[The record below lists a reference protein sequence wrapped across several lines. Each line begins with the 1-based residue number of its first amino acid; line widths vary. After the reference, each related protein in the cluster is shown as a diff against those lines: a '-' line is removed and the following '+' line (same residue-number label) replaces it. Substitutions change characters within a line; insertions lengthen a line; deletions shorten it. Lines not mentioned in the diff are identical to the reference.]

1 MKKFRLLLA
10 SASLLVLLFCG
21 TEASAQSGDYSG
33 VAQLD
38 VKQLVQVGNLNLV
51 EKPQA
56 LEILSELK
64 SDFSTEEDDLVLAIK
79 SSYNAVLIS
88 KIATSNESVASVV
101 ENSIP
106 DLVRVANRFKDVSSA
121 TLSSVYNDIVAELE
135 N

>member
-1 MKKFRLLLA
+1 MKMFRLLLA
-10 SASLLVLLFCG
+10 SASMLVLLFCG
-21 TEASAQSGDYSG
+21 TEASAQADNLSGS
-33 VAQLD
+33 AQLN
-38 VKQLVQVGNLNLV
+38 VKQLVQVGDLDLV
-51 EKPQA
+51 EKTQA

-64 SDFSTEEDDLVLAIK
+64 DDFSTEEDDLVLAIK
-79 SSYNAVLIS
+79 HSYNAILIS
-88 KIATSNESVASVV
+88 KIAASNESISTVI